1 MKKISKKAK
10 RTFIIFLVIVLLA
23 LVGLLVYSFIK
34 SFEKPIKKVEKLDE
48 MKEYGYYLEDDA
60 TELYKKLYN
69 ELKEVLNKKEIDEEK
84 YASLVAQLC
93 VSDYYNLD
101 NKMSKDDIGCTQFI
115 LNDYKENFYLESSD
129 TVYKYVEQNVY
140 GDRKQ
145 KLPIVKDIEVISN
158 EKISYSY
165 GSINDNEAYD
175 VKVKVTYKE
184 NLGYPEEVEIK
195 LVHSDK
201 KLDII
206 YMY

>member
-23 LVGLLVYSFIK
+23 LVGLLVYSFTK

-115 LNDYKENFYLESSD
+115 LDDYKENFCLESSD

-145 KLPIVKDIEVISN
+145 KLPIVKDIEVVSN
-158 EKISYSY
+158 EKISYNY